1 MARLSPQSVKRCS
14 RAVIRVTQT
23 SIFFR
28 NDGSNLFEKVKVLKK
43 NVLQTAIQ
51 FHVIRK
57 TRLFSL
63 TRLQMKIQHV
73 RTLILERYSDNCRPD
88 LNHCW
93 VVDVLGLE
101 ALVFLHLLRKRWFF
115 FILQLHPYSCF
126 LLGRPGLPTPI
137 SWLVFWC
144 CLLLHKASM
153 FHDGTVCLFNLDSKM
168 LFMIFDCMSD
178 WNSLASKDCLFFYF
192 CWVLFQH
199 FKDSILKV
207 KCDCPALHCCCF
219 RSMILTKTRMMFAL
233 YCRET
238 AVSKVLSFPCLTCA
252 TFPCA
257 GVLYQYRQSPS

>member
-1 MARLSPQSVKRCS
+1 MVATFLKKWKYS
-14 RAVIRVTQT
+14 
-23 SIFFR
+23 
-28 NDGSNLFEKVKVLKK
+28 KK

-63 TRLQMKIQHV
+63 TRLEMKIQHV
-73 RTLILERYSDNCRPD
+73 RTLSLERYSDNCRPD

-115 FILQLHPYSCF
+115 FILQLHPYCCF

-153 FHDGTVCLFNLDSKM
+153 FHDGTVCLFNLDAKM

-178 WNSLASKDCLFFYF
+178 RNSLASKDCLFFIFAGCYF
-192 CWVLFQH
+192 NILQIQFWKSNVIVLHYIAAVFVRWYWRRRGWCLHYIAGKLQCPRCLVFHVWHVQH
-199 FKDSILKV
+199 FHAQVCCISIAKV
-207 KCDCPALHCCCF
+207 HL
-219 RSMILTKTRMMFAL
+219 RL
-233 YCRET
+233 
-238 AVSKVLSFPCLTCA
+238 
-252 TFPCA
+252 
-257 GVLYQYRQSPS
+257 